1 MSRSTMVADPS
12 LASDER
18 DRRSAFVL
26 MAFGMLTI
34 PVMDVIAK
42 VLTMDGMP
50 GTQVALARFVGQG
63 LFTLAILPFALAF
76 VGERTSPS
84 GGQQASPTGMSL
96 APEQGSTP
104 ATGAAPARSAD
115 DLRAALTWT
124 NAARGVALAGATACF
139 FTGLATLPLPA
150 SAAILFLSP
159 LILTL
164 LGGLV
169 LRERLTVRRVLLCV
183 AGFPCVLLIVRP
195 GLDGLGWDALYP
207 LAAAVLFALYFLLTR
222 MASGQGS
229 PLSMHVIAAGSGTL
243 VLAAWLYA
251 VPLGPGGDPTAW
263 PSQPS
268 SWLALASLGIVS
280 TVAHMA
286 IIVAFARAS
295 ALAPLNYL
303 EIVSA
308 TILSW
313 LVFGTLPD
321 GWTVTGALLIMVIG
335 YAATRPD

>member
-1 MSRSTMVADPS
+1 MSRASTATAVPPTSATDP
-12 LASDER
+12 ATD
-18 DRRSAFVL
+18 RSAYAL

-34 PVMDVIAK
+34 PIMDVVAK

-50 GTQVALARFVGQG
+50 GTQVALARFIGQG
-63 LFTLAILPFALAF
+63 AFTLAILPFALTIIRGRT
-76 VGERTSPS
+76 GE
-84 GGQQASPTGMSL
+84 
-96 APEQGSTP
+96 
-104 ATGAAPARSAD
+104 ATGAQFDSIGSRHGDFVRSAH
-115 DLRAALTWT
+115 DLRGALTWT

-169 LRERLTVRRVLLCV
+169 LGERLTIRRVALCL

-195 GLDGLGWDALYP
+195 GFDGLGWDALFP
-207 LAAAVLFALYFLLTR
+207 LAAAFLFALYFVLTR

-229 PLSMHVIAAGSGTL
+229 PPSMHVIAAGSGTL
-243 VLAAWLYA
+243 VLAVWLYA
-251 VPLGPGGDPTAW
+251 LPTELAGDPVAW
-263 PSQPS
+263 PTHASG
-268 SWLALASLGIVS
+268 LIALASLGVVS
-280 TVAHMA
+280 TIAHMA
-286 IIVAFARAS
+286 IIVAFARATAS

-308 TILSW
+308 TLLSW
-313 LVFGTLPD
+313 VAFGTLPD
-321 GWTVTGALLIMVIG
+321 GWTVIGALLIMVIG
-335 YAATRPD
+335 YAATRPE

>member
-1 MSRSTMVADPS
+1 MSRSAVIADPS
-12 LASDER
+12 LAPAER
-18 DRRSAFVL
+18 DRRSAFAL

-42 VLTMDGMP
+42 VLTMDGMS
-50 GTQVALARFVGQG
+50 GSQVALARFVGQG
-63 LFTLAILPFALAF
+63 LFTLAVLPFALAL
-76 VGERTSPS
+76 VRERTLAGVVEGDHRN
-84 GGQQASPTGMSL
+84 GG
-96 APEQGSTP
+96 GSVL
-104 ATGAAPARSAD
+104 ARSAR
-115 DLRAALTWT
+115 DLRVALTWS

-164 LGGLV
+164 LGALV
-169 LRERLTVRRVLLCV
+169 LRERLTVRRILLCV

-251 VPLGPGGDPTAW
+251 VPLGPGGGPIAW
-263 PSQPS
+263 PTEALG
-268 SWLALASLGIVS
+268 WLALASLGVVS

-295 ALAPLNYL
+295 ASVLAPLNYL

-308 TILSW
+308 TVLSL

-321 GWTVTGALLIMVIG
+321 AWTVAGALLIMAIG
-335 YAATRPD
+335 YAATRPE